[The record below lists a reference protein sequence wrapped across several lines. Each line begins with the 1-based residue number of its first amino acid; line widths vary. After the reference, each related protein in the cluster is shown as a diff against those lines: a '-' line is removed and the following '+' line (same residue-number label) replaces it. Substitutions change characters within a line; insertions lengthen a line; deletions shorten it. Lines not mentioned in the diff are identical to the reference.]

1 MKPSEIKRH
10 LEHIVEI
17 LKIDGI
23 NSKLMA
29 LNDLQHLLKEIDNE
43 TSIDSCKEN

>member
-1 MKPSEIKRH
+1 MKENEIKRH
-10 LEHIVEI
+10 LEHIVEL

-29 LNDLQHLLKEIDNE
+29 LNDLQHLIKAIDE
-43 TSIDSCKEN
+43 TSVNSSKQD

>member
-1 MKPSEIKRH
+1 MKTSEIKRH
-10 LEHIVEI
+10 LEHIVD
-17 LKIDGI
+17 LLRIDGI

-43 TSIDSCKEN
+43 TSIDSSKQD

>member
-1 MKPSEIKRH
+1 MKDSEIKRH
-10 LEHIVEI
+10 LEHIVEL

-29 LNDLQHLLKEIDNE
+29 LNDLQHLIKELNNE
-43 TSIDSCKEN
+43 TSNDSSKQD